1 MPIQYYGGKPYPRVT
16 DPPIK
21 GVANARGLYPWT
33 TLYARLSYIDA
44 GEVKAS
50 SGFVNGAFGAE
61 VKANLLLFLADI
73 PGIAQLK
80 CYHTD
85 ATNAPRFNDIT
96 NELGVPFL
104 FTTSGGAVEVALANV
119 GEVAIGYSGAD
130 TTVRVSGFPAKTYF
144 RVSGNAA
151 QTTDEASIL
160 VWGNGVI
167 SSPVSQN
174 KDSGSTVA
182 PQPIVLLYSDYT
194 QAIKDNANVINDGGN
209 LYLVVGLH
217 DAAQP
222 T

>member
-1 MPIQYYGGKPYPRVT
+1 MPIQYYGGKPYPRVVSPRIT
-16 DPPIK
+16 
-21 GVANARGLYPWT
+21 GVANERGLYNWT
-33 TLYARLSYIDA
+33 TFYARLSYLDA

-50 SGFVNGAFGAE
+50 SGFVNGALGAE

-85 ATNAPRFNDIT
+85 ATNSPRLNDVT
-96 NELGVPFL
+96 NELGLPFL
-104 FTTSGGAVEVALANV
+104 FTTSGGIVEVALANV
-119 GEVAIGYSGAD
+119 GQVAIGYAGASS
-130 TTVRVSGFPAKTYF
+130 TVRVSGFPAKTYF
-144 RVSGNAA
+144 RVAGNAA

-167 SSPVSQN
+167 SAPVSQN
-174 KDSGSTVA
+174 KDAGSTVA
-182 PQPIVLLYSDYT
+182 PQPIVLLESDYT